1 MKRVVTI
8 LAVSLL
14 AIAVLLYIALPAGF
28 GVFALLPFR
37 DQPGD
42 PPAEFEEVTLTAED
56 GVNLQAWYHP
66 PANGSAV
73 ILIHGAGSSRNSLRP
88 YAAMLVRHGYGVLA
102 MDLRGHG
109 QSEGATNRLAWQ
121 GTADVGAA
129 VAFLKDRRE
138 VESIAG
144 LGISAGGEAL
154 LGASARFPEIR
165 AIVADGATR
174 RCTEELLAL
183 ESERPLVRSFTARVM
198 YASVQLFGG
207 QRPPEPLLEAMLA
220 SGSTRF
226 LLVAGGGDRTE
237 VAFNELFANQLGERA
252 SLWVVPG
259 AGHTAAYRLYPQEY
273 EQNVIDFFQAG
284 WRPRREVRVHDL
296 PKKRTAEEKPC
307 KPTVQCRSLNS
318 SATFSPG
325 PPSSLDWLP
334 GSA

>member
-14 AIAVLLYIALPAGF
+14 AIAILLYIALPAGF

-56 GVNLQAWYHP
+56 GVILQAWYHP

-88 YAAMLVRHGYGVLA
+88 YATMLVRHGYGVLA
-102 MDLRGHG
+102 MDMRGHG
-109 QSEGATNRLAWQ
+109 QSEGRTNRFAWQ
-121 GTADVGAA
+121 GTGRRRRGRRLSQGSRGSADHPGNG
-129 VAFLKDRRE
+129 D
-138 VESIAG
+138 
-144 LGISAGGEAL
+144 LGRGEAL
-154 LGASARFPEIR
+154 LGAASRYPEIR
-165 AIVADGATR
+165 AIVTDGATR

-198 YASVQLFGG
+198 FASVQLFGG
-207 QRPPEPLLEAMLA
+207 QPPPEPLLESMLT

-226 LLVAGGGDRTE
+226 LLIAAGSDRTE

-259 AGHTAAYRLYPQEY
+259 AGHTAAYSLYPQEY

-284 WRPRREVRVHDL
+284 VE
-296 PKKRTAEEKPC
+296 AS
-307 KPTVQCRSLNS
+307 QGGS
-318 SATFSPG
+318 SP
-325 PPSSLDWLP
+325 
-334 GSA
+334 